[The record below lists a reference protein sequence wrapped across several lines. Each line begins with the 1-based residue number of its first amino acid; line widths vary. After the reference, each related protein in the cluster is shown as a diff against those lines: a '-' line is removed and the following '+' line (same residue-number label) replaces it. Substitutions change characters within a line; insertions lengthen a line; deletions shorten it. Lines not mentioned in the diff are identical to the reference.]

1 MILRK
6 VINHGNPRW
15 RASAQIN
22 GRRSQ
27 RFFHT
32 KAEARAWLTEVRRQS
47 PVEQFWHSLPPI
59 QRQRVMLNY
68 QSGTLDLFGHDQMP
82 NYITLTE
89 AVCRYV
95 DVKKGQNLRTSS
107 FAQIKLSLRQLSTN
121 FKGKQCHE
129 ISTTMI
135 EGWFRN
141 RGWKRSTVDGVIAKI
156 GPFFTWC
163 LRENYITTNPVKSV
177 MRPKRDECEPCVFA
191 PDEVA
196 RLLSVS
202 TEKDPKLLPYL
213 TLGLFSGIRPE
224 EIMRLNWGDITEHGI
239 NISGHKAKTR
249 QRRLVT
255 IADNL
260 AAWLKLGGDL
270 PLHNRQKRLEATRR
284 TAGVTWGEYR
294 FSRYNH

>member
-1 MILRK
+1 
-6 VINHGNPRW
+6 
-15 RASAQIN
+15 
-22 GRRSQ
+22 
-27 RFFHT
+27 
-32 KAEARAWLTEVRRQS
+32 
-47 PVEQFWHSLPPI
+47 
-59 QRQRVMLNY
+59 MLNY

-163 LRENYITTNPVKSV
+163 VQEKYAAANPVKGV
-177 MRPKRDECEPCVFA
+177 MKPKADESEPCILS
-191 PDEVA
+191 PGEVG
-196 RLLSVS
+196 RLMA
-202 TEKDPKLLPYL
+202 TAKEKDTKLIPYL
-213 TLGLFSGIRPE
+213 ALGLFAGIRPE
-224 EIMRLNWGDITEHGI
+224 KIMRLDWQDISPHGI
-239 NISGHKAKTR
+239 NINGRKAKTR
-249 QRRLVT
+249 
-255 IADNL
+255 
-260 AAWLKLGGDL
+260 
-270 PLHNRQKRLEATRR
+270 
-284 TAGVTWGEYR
+284 
-294 FSRYNH
+294 